1 MKFFLGLLFPVLLLV
16 VAVRIVLTDMA
27 VWAAIWSI
35 YTLLFTVGG
44 ALVGTLLEASLK
56 SKNKPKTGI
65 DRFNH
70 EK

>member
-1 MKFFLGLLFPVLLLV
+1 MKFFFGLLFPIFLLV

-65 DRFNH
+65 DRFNN

>member
-44 ALVGTLLEASLK
+44 ALIGTLLEASLK
-56 SKNKPKTGI
+56 AKNKPKTGM
-65 DRFNH
+65 DRYSN
-70 EK
+70 K